1 MIRGI
6 YCSNTGLN
14 AMQKK
19 MEVIANNLANA
30 NTDGFK
36 QGKISIKT
44 FKEEINGVMADKI
57 SSDFSDGS
65 LKQTDNIYNFA
76 IEGDAF
82 FKISTDQGYIYTKNG
97 SFSVNNEGY
106 LLDTYGNKVAG
117 VNGEVKMVDGN
128 PDQDF
133 FLASFKNKEYLSP
146 IEGGFLAAEQSGES
160 QAENIKV
167 TPGFVETSNVDMV
180 QNMADMISISRSFSL
195 NSRMITSQDEMLKK
209 AVEEVG
215 VLK

>member
-1 MIRGI
+1 MIRGL

-30 NTDGFK
+30 DIDGFK
-36 QGKISIKT
+36 QRKISIKS

-57 SSDFSDGS
+57 SSDFSAGS

-82 FKISTDQGYIYTKNG
+82 FKITTDNGYIYSKNG
-97 SFSVNNEGY
+97 SFSINEEGC
-106 LLDTYGNKVAG
+106 LVDTYGRKILG
-117 VNGEVKMVDGN
+117 VNSEVKMVDGK

-133 FLASFKNKEYLSP
+133 YLASFKSKETLSP
-146 IEGGFLAAEQSGES
+146 TEGGFLAPEPSDEVK
-160 QAENIKV
+160 AENITVKQ
-167 TPGFVETSNVDMV
+167 GFVETANVDLL
-180 QNMADMISISRSFSL
+180 QNMTDMISISRSFSL

-209 AVEEVG
+209 AAEEIG
-215 VLK
+215 SLR

>member
-1 MIRGI
+1 LIRGL

-19 MEVIANNLANA
+19 MEVIANNLANV

-44 FKEEINGVMADKI
+44 FKEEINGVMANKI
-57 SSDFSDGS
+57 NSDFSEGS

-82 FKISTDQGYIYTKNG
+82 FKITTDQGYIYSKNG
-97 SFSVNNEGY
+97 SFSINEEGY
-106 LLDTYGNKVAG
+106 LVDTYDRKILG
-117 VNGEVKMVDGN
+117 VNSEVKMVNGK

-133 FLASFKNKEYLSP
+133 YLASFKIKETLSP
-146 IEGGFLAAEQSGES
+146 TEGGFFAAEPSGEAK
-160 QAENIKV
+160 AENITVKQ
-167 TPGFVETSNVDMV
+167 GFMENANVDLV

-195 NSRMITSQDEMLKK
+195 NSRMITSQDEILKK
-209 AVEEVG
+209 AAEDVG
-215 VLK
+215 SLK

>member
-1 MIRGI
+1 MIRGL

-19 MEVIANNLANA
+19 MEVIANNLANV

-44 FKEEINGVMADKI
+44 FKEEINGVMANKI
-57 SSDFSDGS
+57 NSDFSEGS

-82 FKISTDQGYIYTKNG
+82 FKITTDQGYIYSKNG
-97 SFSVNNEGY
+97 SFSINEEGY
-106 LLDTYGNKVAG
+106 LVDTYDRKILG
-117 VNGEVKMVDGN
+117 VNSEVKMVNGK

-133 FLASFKNKEYLSP
+133 YLASFKIKETLSP
-146 IEGGFLAAEQSGES
+146 TEGGFFAAEPSGEAK
-160 QAENIKV
+160 AENITVKQ
-167 TPGFVETSNVDMV
+167 GFMENANVDLV

-195 NSRMITSQDEMLKK
+195 NSRMITSQDEILKK
-209 AVEEVG
+209 AAEDVG
-215 VLK
+215 SLK